1 MYLCSTLKHIYVY
14 SFWLNNNIEKNN
26 NNYIYVQEPETAF
39 LLNIYALNAKGRSQ
53 PITLET
59 TTLRAALKHTGKVFL
74 LFLLLLF
81 LLFISN
87 GGNNRTSENE
97 SARHV
102 RLRLYVRKQFC
113 LDIIDIYGNP
123 AAFIHAIYIH
133 NVESSSA
140 IYDSCVYVY
149 NI

>member
-1 MYLCSTLKHIYVY
+1 M
-14 SFWLNNNIEKNN
+14 
-26 NNYIYVQEPETAF
+26 
-39 LLNIYALNAKGRSQ
+39 LNIYALNAKGRSQ

-74 LFLLLLF
+74 LFSLLLLLLF

-113 LDIIDIYGNP
+113 LDIIDISGNP
-123 AAFIHAIYIH
+123 AAFIVSSIYIM
-133 NVESSSA
+133 SSLA
-140 IYDSCVYVY
+140 PPFTIRVYSICIQYRRQRIRIGYTRMVTRFLLL
-149 NI
+149 